1 MITEI
6 NELNNTTPK
15 YMKQKLKKSTG
26 KLTTIL
32 LEDFNTLLSVMDRQG
47 GRRSQATEDRTTMN
61 KLYLTD
67 SYRTSHPTAAGYSL
81 FSHACG
87 RFFKRALKYEM
98 TK

>member
-6 NELNNTTPK
+6 NEMNNTAPK

-47 GRRSQATEDRTTMN
+47 GRRSQSNRGQN
-61 KLYLTD
+61 
-67 SYRTSHPTAAGYSL
+67 H
-81 FSHACG
+81 
-87 RFFKRALKYEM
+87 YEQ
-98 TK
+98 TIPNRQL